1 MNYFDMEL
9 TQRQAKEYSR
19 LTKSKKGEIISQY
32 CKLTKVSRNLASKR
46 FSKVM
51 RNIHPR
57 VLKKVSKKRGRKPK
71 YTMHKKVIRKAWE
84 LSGEICGE
92 RLHPVLWVNHETE
105 ENNYDLTRASEIAVW
120 RNLIYDLIRK
130 KI

>member
-92 RLHPVLWVNHETE
+92 RLHPVLWVNHETYE
-105 ENNYDLTRASEIAVW
+105 RYITESKDMSEATLKRIISTFPK
-120 RNLIYDLIRK
+120 N
-130 KI
+130 